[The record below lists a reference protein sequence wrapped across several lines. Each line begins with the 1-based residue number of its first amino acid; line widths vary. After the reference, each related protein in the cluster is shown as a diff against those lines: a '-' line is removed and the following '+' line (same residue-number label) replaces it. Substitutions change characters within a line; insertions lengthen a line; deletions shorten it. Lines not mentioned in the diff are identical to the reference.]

1 MSADPEIFISHKHS
15 DRAIAETLARFMR
28 TACAGNAHIHLS
40 SSPDFDGPRFGHSL
54 NAELKRALGH
64 AELITLVYTTELEDW
79 SYCMWECG
87 VATDPNDQHPT
98 SVVVLQCTSDRPK
111 PFADQ
116 HRVDTRSLDS
126 VKAFVKA
133 LLTTTDLFPR
143 RQRPITG
150 FKAEGPEIEEFAGD
164 LHTKLAKVLPSL
176 PGPVGTEP
184 TSPYLKIHLAAHAV
198 EQLRGAYRA
207 GDADKCVDIVEADA
221 RITEQIQAHTLFD
234 MRLDAKSTLGDV
246 LANWRS
252 DQAHR
257 DEEPRWFS
265 ALTEQITAAVSGRH
279 RAVKWAPYQTM
290 IGRADVPFVAAFR
303 EDPTGVEL
311 DVYIVP
317 IAPRPVHVRER
328 MLPIAHT
335 YHKDAAYESLDQVT
349 LAWLIKDM
357 EGREV
362 TRLPVLKNRSPM
374 CVVHKATINEFLARR
389 ALDTGDVRNL
399 TLADLLEHQ
408 SGSLRDSFV
417 EMAPDATMEE
427 ALEAMNAND
436 ACQDVY
442 ITDRG
447 AVIGWL
453 TNVMFIE

>member
-1 MSADPEIFISHKHS
+1 
-15 DRAIAETLARFMR
+15 
-28 TACAGNAHIHLS
+28 
-40 SSPDFDGPRFGHSL
+40 
-54 NAELKRALGH
+54 
-64 AELITLVYTTELEDW
+64 
-79 SYCMWECG
+79 
-87 VATDPNDQHPT
+87 
-98 SVVVLQCTSDRPK
+98 
-111 PFADQ
+111 
-116 HRVDTRSLDS
+116 
-126 VKAFVKA
+126 
-133 LLTTTDLFPR
+133 
-143 RQRPITG
+143 
-150 FKAEGPEIEEFAGD
+150 
-164 LHTKLAKVLPSL
+164 
-176 PGPVGTEP
+176 
-184 TSPYLKIHLAAHAV
+184 
-198 EQLRGAYRA
+198 
-207 GDADKCVDIVEADA
+207 
-221 RITEQIQAHTLFD
+221 
-234 MRLDAKSTLGDV
+234 
-246 LANWRS
+246 
-252 DQAHR
+252 
-257 DEEPRWFS
+257 
-265 ALTEQITAAVSGRH
+265 
-279 RAVKWAPYQTM
+279 M